1 MHTSLQSDKSSN
13 KQQCKC
19 KLPKHI
25 VYDTIFRRG
34 NHRNTYS
41 GHIVDK
47 ISMDWDYYYW
57 NIIYT
62 DFIIYKH
69 INYRLNCNDTKI
81 NVT

>member
-1 MHTSLQSDKSSN
+1 
-13 KQQCKC
+13 
-19 KLPKHI
+19 
-25 VYDTIFRRG
+25 
-34 NHRNTYS
+34 
-41 GHIVDK
+41 
-47 ISMDWDYYYW
+47 MDWDYYYW